1 MTIRISAKHML
12 QVLYVLSWIIFIG
25 VCIEAGAFIFNAVYA
40 LAINPA
46 GAKFAVPA
54 IDLTS
59 LYHYDAGYFGVF
71 TFIMCI
77 VAIMRALLFYLIVKI
92 LHERKLDLS
101 APFNDV
107 VRRCIAN
114 MAYLSLFIG
123 AFSFRGVK
131 YAEWFAKEGVKMP
144 DIESLRLG
152 GADVWLF
159 MGVTLLVIAYMFKRG
174 IEIQSE
180 HELTV

>member
-1 MTIRISAKHML
+1 ML

-25 VCIEAGAFIFNAVYA
+25 VCIEAGAFIWNAVYA

-54 IDLTS
+54 IDLS
-59 LYHYDAGYFGVF
+59 PLYAYDKGYFGVLNF
-71 TFIMCI
+71 VMCL
-77 VAIMRALLFYLIVKI
+77 VAVMRALLFWLIVKI
-92 LHERKLDLS
+92 LHDKQLDLS
-101 APFNDV
+101 EPFNDV
-107 VRRCIAN
+107 VRRFIAN

-123 AFSFRGVK
+123 AFSYGGVQ
-131 YAEWFAKEGVKMP
+131 YVERFAKEGVKMP
-144 DIESLRLG
+144 DVEYLRLG

-159 MGVTLLVIAYMFKRG
+159 MGVILLVIAYMFKRG